1 MSECKIFVGNLSYD
15 ATEEDVRDAFKKFD
29 PSEVIIIT
37 DRETGRPR
45 GFGFVT
51 FSKESDMEAAK
62 TEMNGHQLLGRDL
75 TVNSAAA
82 KKQRSEGGQQRRGG
96 YPSRDNYGGGGG
108 RQYNDNY
115 NGGGGYGGGQGGGHG
130 GGYGG
135 GYQQGGR
142 GGQGGGYGG
151 GNYGGGKIDYF
162 YYLDRITVSFFF

>member
-1 MSECKIFVGNLSYD
+1 MGSKMSECKIFVGNLSYD

-51 FSKESDMEAAK
+51 FSKESDMGAAK

-82 KKQRSEGGQQRRGG
+82 KKQRSEGGQR
-96 YPSRDNYGGGGG
+96 
-108 RQYNDNY
+108 
-115 NGGGGYGGGQGGGHG
+115 GGHG

-151 GNYGGGKIDYF
+151 GNYGGDNGYNGGGGQRGGGNWEN
-162 YYLDRITVSFFF
+162 Y